1 MRLNGRVG
9 QVIGPFTQN
18 IDLLADDQAIGQF
31 TPETTRPIIFK
42 LGVQAK
48 PGTLMEINGHE
59 IKVGKTGIYQLD
71 QVVNVTSFKFKS
83 STDSDTIVDFCY

>member
-18 IDLLADDQAIGQF
+18 IDLLADNQAIGQF

-42 LGVQAK
+42 LGVQAE

-59 IKVGKTGIYQLD
+59 IKVGKTGIY
-71 QVVNVTSFKFKS
+71 
-83 STDSDTIVDFCY
+83 